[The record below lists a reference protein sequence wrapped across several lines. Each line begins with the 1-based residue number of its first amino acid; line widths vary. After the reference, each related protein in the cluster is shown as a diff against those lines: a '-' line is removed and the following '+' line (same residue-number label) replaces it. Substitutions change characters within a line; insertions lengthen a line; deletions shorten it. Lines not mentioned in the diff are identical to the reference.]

1 MFRKNEDRK
10 YVLID
15 LRKKMG
21 NIRDAYARAMV
32 GIDKDVTRN
41 LINYFNQEGKIGEV
55 IDIDTGLEGRI
66 YLESIGNGEF
76 WYADKLRINLIG
88 YDEEKEKNLYKIE
101 VLGTHGNQ
109 HKTYIWDVDT
119 SILIPELKYE
129 IQNKLR
135 ADIRKFDRPRKFKR
149 R

>member
-101 VLGTHGNQ
+101 VLGTHRNQ
-109 HKTYIWDVDT
+109 HKTYVWDVDT